1 MMSSQSDMYFLRL
14 VIQNLNKFS
23 LLFAVDKCIVYCTPL
38 CRYLYFCFSPVDY
51 LFILFHLRIQTCNS
65 FCVLCT
71 FVQAAFNNFRIFCQ
85 RVFLSHISFPSIFE
99 NKNHLFCW
107 SVPPCLPRPTCS
119 HTHVMHYMLT
129 HLTSLLPRS
138 CQLEVGA
145 RTAQI
150 LQSFLNVFCFS
161 SLRRRDKRC

>member
-1 MMSSQSDMYFLRL
+1 MMSSQSDMYFLRMG
-14 VIQNLNKFS
+14 IQNLNKFP
-23 LLFAVDKCIVYCTPL
+23 LQFAVDKCIVYCTPL

-51 LFILFHLRIQTCNS
+51 LCILFHLRIQTCNS

-145 RTAQI
+145 RRAQI